1 MTSTDEPTVAV
12 SGPPLRALDR
22 FLRRWRIRTVR
33 RFIPRGSTVLDV
45 GCHDGALFRILSG
58 RLAGGVGLDPVVE
71 RSESRG
77 RFRFVSGT
85 FPDDLA
91 SDERF
96 DVITLMA
103 VLEHV
108 EPGRLPT
115 WSEACRTRLAPGGV
129 VIATVPSARVDGI
142 LDVLS
147 RVGLVAGMSLEEH
160 HGFDPSEVPRSF
172 GSDGLRLVRHDR
184 FEFGL
189 NNLFVFSADGSRRL
203 TTERA

>member
-1 MTSTDEPTVAV
+1 
-12 SGPPLRALDR
+12 
-22 FLRRWRIRTVR
+22 
-33 RFIPRGSTVLDV
+33 
-45 GCHDGALFRILSG
+45 
-58 RLAGGVGLDPVVE
+58 
-71 RSESRG
+71 
-77 RFRFVSGT
+77 
-85 FPDDLA
+85 
-91 SDERF
+91 
-96 DVITLMA
+96 
-103 VLEHV
+103 
-108 EPGRLPT
+108 
-115 WSEACRTRLAPGGV
+115 